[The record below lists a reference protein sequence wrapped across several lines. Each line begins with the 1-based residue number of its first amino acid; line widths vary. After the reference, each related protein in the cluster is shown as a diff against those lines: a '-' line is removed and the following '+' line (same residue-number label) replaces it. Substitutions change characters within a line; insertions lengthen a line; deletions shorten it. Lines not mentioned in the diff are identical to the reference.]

1 MGAETQQQDD
11 NDFSAAFAQFGAEDN
26 GAAQAK
32 PVPVAEAVAPEGTE
46 TPAAPEGTETPAA
59 PEGTETPAAPEGTE
73 TPAAPEGTEQ
83 VTEPTTQETEKH
95 DTQDILA
102 RLAALVNTTP
112 PPKQDT
118 DQETAAEP
126 AATSEPEPE
135 LYTDEEKKLLTEY
148 ESDWPDVAKAEA
160 LCRRGEYRG
169 LVNHVFNEIAKE
181 LGPITQTLKILAE
194 RTHLNDL
201 REKVE
206 DYDDV
211 RDNVIGWVNNQPA
224 YLQNAYK
231 HVIQQGT
238 PDEIADLVARY
249 KKETAPSTPTVVPL
263 KQETELPA
271 TTKQAVAA
279 LAPVSSKRSTVV
291 QADDPND
298 FEGAFAAFAKQL

>member
-32 PVPVAEAVAPEGTE
+32 PEPVAEEVAPADTETAVAPESTE
-46 TPAAPEGTETPAA
+46 TAVAPEDTETA
-59 PEGTETPAAPEGTE
+59 
-73 TPAAPEGTEQ
+73 AAPEGTEQ
-83 VTEPTTQETEKH
+83 VTEPTTQETEQD
-95 DTQDILA
+95 DTQDVLA
-102 RLAALVNTTP
+102 RLAALVKTTP
-112 PPKQDT
+112 PPEQDRE
-118 DQETAAEP
+118 QEA
-126 AATSEPEPE
+126 AATPGPEPE

-160 LCRRGEYRG
+160 LRRRGEYRD
-169 LVNHVFNEIAKE
+169 LVNHVFREVAKE
-181 LGPITQTLKILAE
+181 LGPLSQTLKILAE

-201 REKVE
+201 HEKVA

-211 RDNVIGWVNNQPA
+211 RDKVIDWVNNQPT

-238 PDEIADLVARY
+238 PDEIADLVTRY

>member
-26 GAAQAK
+26 GAAQTK
-32 PVPVAEAVAPEGTE
+32 PEPVAEADAPAPEATD
-46 TPAAPEGTETPAA
+46 TAAAPEGTETAVT
-59 PEGTETPAAPEGTE
+59 PEPEVEAGE
-73 TPAAPEGTEQ
+73 ASEQ
-83 VTEPTTQETEKH
+83 VAEPTAKEPEQD
-95 DTQDILA
+95 DTQDVLA
-102 RLAALVNTTP
+102 RLAALVKTTP

-118 DQETAAEP
+118 EQEAVAEP
-126 AATSEPEPE
+126 AATSELEPE

-160 LCRRGEYRG
+160 LRRRGEYRG
-169 LVNHVFNEIAKE
+169 LVNHVFSEIAKE

>member
-1 MGAETQQQDD
+1 M
-11 NDFSAAFAQFGAEDN
+11 
-26 GAAQAK
+26 
-32 PVPVAEAVAPEGTE
+32 
-46 TPAAPEGTETPAA
+46 
-59 PEGTETPAAPEGTE
+59 
-73 TPAAPEGTEQ
+73 
-83 VTEPTTQETEKH
+83 
-95 DTQDILA
+95 
-102 RLAALVNTTP
+102 
-112 PPKQDT
+112 
-118 DQETAAEP
+118 
-126 AATSEPEPE
+126 
-135 LYTDEEKKLLTEY
+135 
-148 ESDWPDVAKAEA
+148 
-160 LCRRGEYRG
+160 
-169 LVNHVFNEIAKE
+169 NHVFREVAKE
-181 LGPITQTLKILAE
+181 LGPLSQTLKILAE

-201 REKVE
+201 HEKVA

-211 RDNVIGWVNNQPA
+211 RDKVIDWVNNQPT

-238 PDEIADLVARY
+238 PDEIADLVTRY